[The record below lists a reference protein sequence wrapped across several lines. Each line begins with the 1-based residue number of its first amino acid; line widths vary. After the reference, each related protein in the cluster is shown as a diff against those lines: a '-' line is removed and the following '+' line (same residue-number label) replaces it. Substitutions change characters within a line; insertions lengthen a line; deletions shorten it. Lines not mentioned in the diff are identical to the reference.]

1 MSNFLADE
9 DEIDLKS
16 HNYAKE
22 FMIARAKKVLN
33 SKNKSRLLVDM
44 PSNKSQ
50 LNFSQPK
57 IEGQLMIPN
66 LNLSMLDIYSK
77 K

>member
-1 MSNFLADE
+1 MIVSDKKTSNLVADE

-33 SKNKSRLLVDM
+33 SKNKSMHIADM
-44 PSNKSQ
+44 PSNKS
-50 LNFSQPK
+50 
-57 IEGQLMIPN
+57 
-66 LNLSMLDIYSK
+66 
-77 K
+77 